1 MFDRVPR
8 QARILALL
16 AVFALGLALATNAL
30 VARLLT
36 VDADKLALA
45 SRSGTA
51 VATSSPSEGDGDA
64 DGAEAAAAEP
74 AESSRSSSQ
83 RPRRL
88 AWYQDPII
96 ARNLFDSANALSG
109 IPEDGPK
116 DGDDSDDGAK
126 SDLDAALVSTAVASD
141 PLWSTALISVS
152 SGPKEVFR
160 NGEDILAATIVDIR
174 APWLDEDGAH
184 HPARVVVMR
193 DGRREYL
200 EVGEAPKPG
209 ARRKGD
215 DKQAKAKAP
224 KKKSGRHTWD
234 GIRDLGGGK
243 YSVEQAEIDYALSN
257 LDKLSREAR
266 IVPNF
271 ADGQTN
277 GFKVF
282 SIRRN
287 SALRKMGLKNNDV
300 LTSVN
305 GFDLSDT
312 EKALEIYSKLQSDKS
327 FSLEILRNGEP
338 MTLEYSVQ

>member
-1 MFDRVPR
+1 M
-8 QARILALL
+8 L

-45 SRSGTA
+45 SRRGTA
-51 VATSSPSEGDGDA
+51 VAASSPAEGGDEATGGETA
-64 DGAEAAAAEP
+64 DAEL

-96 ARNLFDSANALSG
+96 RRNLFDSANALSG
-109 IPEDGPK
+109 IPEGGPK
-116 DGDDSDDGAK
+116 EGSGDDDGAK
-126 SDLDAALVSTAVASD
+126 SDLDAVLISTAVASD
-141 PLWSTALISVS
+141 PVWSTALISVA
-152 SGPKEVFR
+152 SGPKEVYR
-160 NGEDILAATIVDIR
+160 HGEALLTATIVDIR
-174 APWLDEDGAH
+174 SPWLDEDGSH
-184 HPARVVVMR
+184 HPARVVVIR
-193 DGRREYL
+193 DGNREFI

-209 ARRKGD
+209 ARRKDGKD
-215 DKQAKAKAP
+215 SKAKAKP
-224 KKKSGRHTWD
+224 KKTSGRHTWD
-234 GIRDLGGGK
+234 GIHDLGGGK
-243 YSVEQAEIDYALSN
+243 YSVEQSEIDYALSN

-271 ADGQTN
+271 ADGSTN

-327 FSLEILRNGEP
+327 FSLEVLRNGEP

>member
-16 AVFALGLALATNAL
+16 AVFALGSALAVNAL

-36 VDADKLALA
+36 VDPDKLAAVRSSGPAVTA
-45 SRSGTA
+45 S
-51 VATSSPSEGDGDA
+51 DGGA
-64 DGAEAAAAEP
+64 GAEQGEDGAAAVEASDP
-74 AESSRSSSQ
+74 PRSSSQ

-96 ARNLFDSANALSG
+96 RRNLFDSSG
-109 IPEDGPK
+109 TEIPTGGAGGGADGEEV
-116 DGDDSDDGAK
+116 K
-126 SDLDAALVSTAVASD
+126 SELDAVLVSTSVASD
-141 PLWSTALISVS
+141 PDWSTALLAVS
-152 SGPKEVFR
+152 SGPVELYR
-160 NGEDILAATIVDIR
+160 INDAILTATVHDIR
-174 APWLDEDGAH
+174 SPWLDAEGNH

-193 DGRREYL
+193 DGQKEYIDAGAA
-200 EVGEAPKPG
+200 VRPG
-209 ARRKGD
+209 ARKKGD
-215 DKQAKAKAP
+215 GKAKKKDKP
-224 KKKSGRHTWD
+224 KRASGRHTWD
-234 GIRDLGGGK
+234 GIHDLGGGK
-243 YSVEQAEIDYALSN
+243 YMVEQSEIDYALGN

-271 ADGQTN
+271 QDGQTN

-327 FSLEILRNGEP
+327 FSLEVLRNGEP
-338 MTLEYSVQ
+338 TTLEYTVQ